1 MNVKYVIK
9 IYKNLI
15 NLGNQ
20 PIPDNLSSSLKLS
33 IKKRKFKTK
42 VIYCHKC
49 ITAYQTK
56 IIKKEDLY
64 TQKYTYRARNTKDVI
79 NGLKNLSKEI
89 KRYTNKKKE
98 YKILD
103 IGCNDGTL
111 LNFFKEKKFKTF
123 GIEPTDAYK
132 DCQKKHQILN
142 FFLKNKVQKNLKKIW
157 KARCNNFYKCLCT
170 YRKFKKN
177 YKCIKNF
184 NR

>member
-1 MNVKYVIK
+1 MNCEICNTK

-64 TQKYTYRARNTKDVI
+64 TKKYTYRARNTKDVI

-142 FFLKNKVQKNLKKIW
+142 FFFEKQSAEKFKKKYGKPDVIIFTNVFAHIENLKK
-157 KARCNNFYKCLCT
+157 L
-170 YRKFKKN
+170 
-177 YKCIKNF
+177 
-184 NR
+184 